1 MKRVLW
7 VFQIAVAVVGLFAAG
22 CNKDNGPGDQAPA
35 GVTNEEL
42 AMKYYAAND
51 EFVKNDEITFA
62 DQAVQPT
69 DYGTFG
75 KIDAD
80 VTPLRWGRF
89 ISHID
94 KQVTVTV
101 QPGDTISIS
110 LIEKTITGTLNIR
123 ARTGA
128 GDTVNISKPFT
139 DKSTRYVI
147 FKRMTRDPERFWLNW
162 VPVASSL
169 IKGGTIEPNN
179 SINLTK
185 VEMFLPNGDT
195 VTVTD
200 PTAYFLR
207 YRWLRLFMGGRKD
220 APELTPGTFVRMR
233 ATLVSSSADTD
244 VVALRY
250 GCDFFHARR
259 ARMTFKGQ
267 TDNGDGTYT
276 REFEYTW
283 PVHFHRGFFNA
294 GVDAMTKGTLYDD
307 QAPYSVSW
315 WGVPYRVL

>member
-1 MKRVLW
+1 MQRSLLIATVL
-7 VFQIAVAVVGLFAAG
+7 VGLFVAG
-22 CNKDNGPGDQAPA
+22 CNKDSGPVDQAPA
-35 GVTNEEL
+35 GVTNEEF

-62 DQAVQPT
+62 DQAIEPT

-89 ISHID
+89 ITSIN
-94 KQVTVTV
+94 KQVTITV

-110 LIEKTITGTLNIR
+110 EIEKTITGTLKIR
-123 ARTGA
+123 VKTGA
-128 GDTVNISKPFT
+128 GDTVIITKPFT
-139 DKSTRYVI
+139 DKSTRFII
-147 FKRMTRDPERFWLNW
+147 FKRVGKDTDRFWLNW

-169 IKGGTIEPNN
+169 ITGGTVEPNN
-179 SINLTK
+179 LLSLTK
-185 VEMFLPNGDT
+185 LEMFLPNGDT

-200 PTAYFLR
+200 PSNYFLR
-207 YRWLRLFMGGRKD
+207 YKWLRMFMGGRKD
-220 APELTPGTFVRMR
+220 APELTPGTFIKLC
-233 ATLVSSSADTD
+233 ATLVSSSSDTD

-259 ARMTFKGQ
+259 MRMTLKSQ
-267 TDNGDGTYT
+267 IDNGNGTFT
-276 REFEYTW
+276 REYESTW

-307 QAPYSVSW
+307 QAAYSASW
-315 WGVPYRVL
+315 WGVPYRVQ